1 MANFEF
7 DSIQMN
13 KSNPTTDQSEKAKNV
28 ISNETDESA
37 EPAKPLKK
45 RFIEAFGILLVTL
58 FQRFTLLTSRKVFL
72 GREVVTDLIKDN
84 QPFIFGIWHCNVY
97 MSPILYRG
105 MDVYVLISKSKD
117 GDLIDRVVKSFGN
130 RSIRGS
136 TSRGGTG
143 ALKAMIRVARQN
155 SRLAFTPDGPRG
167 PALEVQQGIIATASA
182 CGIPIVPAHYE
193 STRQKIA
200 KSWDSHR
207 IPLPFGTLINSFGE
221 PIYIPRELD
230 TDTFEKYR
238 KLVEEKLL
246 ENKAKCEQERDKY
259 LNKV

>member
-1 MANFEF
+1 MSETVK
-7 DSIQMN
+7 DG
-13 KSNPTTDQSEKAKNV
+13 TTTE
-28 ISNETDESA
+28 ETSDAWIEG
-37 EPAKPLKK
+37 K
-45 RFIEAFGILLVTL
+45 RHPGKRILEGVGIFLVTM
-58 FQRFTLLTSRKVFL
+58 FQRFTLLTSRKVYL
-72 GREVVTDLIKDN
+72 DKDVVNLLIKEN
-84 QPFIFGIWHCNVY
+84 KPFIFGIWHCNVY

-136 TSRGGTG
+136 TSRGGTS

-167 PALEVQQGIIATASA
+167 PAFKVQQGIIAAASA

-193 STRQKIA
+193 STRQKVV

-221 PIYIPRELD
+221 PIHIPRDLD
-230 TDTFEKYR
+230 EDQFEQYR
-238 KLVEEKLL
+238 ALVEAKLL
-246 ENKAKCEQERDKY
+246 ENKKRCEEARDRLLRSEKI
-259 LNKV
+259 

>member
-1 MANFEF
+1 MSETAKAGRV
-7 DSIQMN
+7 DTARQ
-13 KSNPTTDQSEKAKNV
+13 TD
-28 ISNETDESA
+28 NES
-37 EPAKPLKK
+37 PSPLS
-45 RFIEAFGILLVTL
+45 RRILEAAGILLITL
-58 FQRFTLLTSRKVFL
+58 FQRFTLLTSRKVYL
-72 GREVVTDLIKDN
+72 GKEVVTTLLQENK
-84 QPFIFGIWHCNVY
+84 PFIFGIWHCNVY

-105 MDVYVLISKSKD
+105 MDVYVLISKSRD

-136 TSRGGTG
+136 TSRGGTS

-167 PALEVQQGIIATASA
+167 PAFKVQQGIIAAASA

-193 STRQKIA
+193 STRQKVA

-207 IPLPFGTLINSFGE
+207 VPLPFGTIINSFGE

-230 TDTFEKYR
+230 DQQFEHYQA
-238 KLVEEKLL
+238 LVEEKLL
-246 ENKAKCEQERDKY
+246 ENKRRCEEARDRLLRGEK
-259 LNKV
+259 L